1 MQPSLRC
8 IMSENK
14 VTVFD
19 WLMASEAGST
29 NCGISRLPIFELRKA
44 PTAGRSIFFGVLDH
58 ELDVGGCPG
67 YKRLVTA
74 KDLIVLVRD
83 SVDPSQAGNDRAI
96 RKWALSIA
104 IGLDCH
110 IIAEDRT
117 EIVEIAS
124 FVRYGNQLPV
134 TVSGWNFDSE
144 DRVGLFHG
152 SL

>member
-1 MQPSLRC
+1 MAGRVKCVIDFSEPMPPSLRC

-44 PTAGRSIFFGVLDH
+44 PTADRSISFGILDH

-96 RKWALSIA
+96 RKWAIPIA
-104 IGLDCH
+104 I
-110 IIAEDRT
+110 
-117 EIVEIAS
+117 
-124 FVRYGNQLPV
+124 
-134 TVSGWNFDSE
+134 
-144 DRVGLFHG
+144 
-152 SL
+152 